1 MEMAVFFDAVWAR
14 LDSNQSSLPI
24 APADP
29 NRPVVAPGA
38 ANADVVVVTAPN
50 PPPKPVVAGLLK
62 AEAPKLD

>member
-1 MEMAVFFDAVWAR
+1 MCDG
-14 LDSNQSSLPI
+14 NQSSFPI

-50 PPPKPVVAGLLK
+50 PPPKPVLAGLLK